1 MTPPAETRSRAAL
14 AKGEILIVDDVSEN
28 VDILRRQLARRS
40 FEIDCA
46 DSGAAAL
53 RRIATRPPDLV
64 LLDSMMPGMSG
75 MEVLEKI
82 RADYSPSHLPVVMV
96 TAISEV
102 NAVVKAFEF
111 GANDYIVKPF
121 DFKVVLARVQG
132 QIERLQAIRA
142 LETLIAAGAP
152 GAQRPTEQEALA
164 QAALVREAIAA
175 RKASE
180 ASLRIALEKA
190 EAASRAKQAFLA
202 NMCHELRTPLNAV
215 IGFSNILH
223 TEVRDAHREYIRYIH
238 KSGEHLLSILNAL
251 IRMSELEREHPAL
264 EKTESD
270 AKTLVCDIAEILKHA
285 ADEKNVELTVTTCA
299 EQAPLHIDAAAV
311 RQALINIVSNGIK
324 FSPEGGKV
332 EIAMEVVDDERL
344 AVTVE
349 DRGVG
354 LDEDKLA
361 KLGEPFVRGDF
372 GYEGRYEG
380 MGLGFSIAKKII
392 EAHCGDLRIENREGG
407 GARAVIKLPLQR
419 RRPAARSVAS
429 GAA

>member
-1 MTPPAETRSRAAL
+1 MTPLAEPRSREVL

-28 VDILRRQLARRS
+28 LDILRRQLARRA

-53 RRIATRPPDLV
+53 RRIAMRPPDLV

-82 RADYSPSHLPVVMV
+82 RLDYSPSHLPVIMV

-102 NAVVKAFEF
+102 NAVVKAFEL
-111 GANDYIVKPF
+111 GANDYIIKPF

-142 LETLIAAGAP
+142 LETLMAAGAQGKP
-152 GAQRPTEQEALA
+152 RSTPQGALA
-164 QAALVREAIAA
+164 QAALVRDAIAA

-180 ASLRIALEKA
+180 ASLRNALEKA
-190 EAASRAKQAFLA
+190 EAANRAKQAFLA

-215 IGFSNILH
+215 IGFSNILY
-223 TEVRDAHREYIRYIH
+223 TEVRDTHREYIRYIH

-270 AKTLVCDIAEILKHA
+270 AIELVCDVAEILKHA
-285 ADEKNVELTVTTCA
+285 AGEKN
-299 EQAPLHIDAAAV
+299 IDLSVAAAAKKALLSV
-311 RQALINIVSNGIK
+311 DVAAIRQALINVVSNGIK

-332 EIAMEVVDDERL
+332 EIKVDVRDGESLSVV
-344 AVTVE
+344 VE

-354 LDEDKLA
+354 FDEDKLA
-361 KLGEPFVRGDF
+361 KIGEPFVRGDF

-380 MGLGFSIAKKII
+380 VGLGFSIAKKII
-392 EAHCGDLRIENREGG
+392 EAHCGNLRIENREGG
-407 GARAVIKLPLQR
+407 GARATVELPLQGR
-419 RRPAARSVAS
+419 RVAARAVGS
-429 GAA
+429 GAG